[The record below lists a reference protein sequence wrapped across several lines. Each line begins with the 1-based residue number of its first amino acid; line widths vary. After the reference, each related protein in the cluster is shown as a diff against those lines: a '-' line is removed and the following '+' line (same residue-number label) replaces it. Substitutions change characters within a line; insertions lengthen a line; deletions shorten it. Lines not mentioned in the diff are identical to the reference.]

1 MAFTNSDIITRAKDY
16 QAKFWKMI
24 MLKTIIQEKF
34 EHRAETRTA
43 EK

>member
-1 MAFTNSDIITRAKDY
+1 
-16 QAKFWKMI
+16 MI